1 MGTEDR
7 VCVNS
12 IFKKRDCTNQA
23 VVTASTG
30 RQCAVTRQPRMIGGK
45 LLSTLA
51 TAPGTAP
58 IAGRPRSGLRSVWIH
73 VPGAQLSGRQADTV
87 RGS

>member
-30 RQCAVTRQPRMIGGK
+30 RQCAATRQPRTIGGMV
-45 LLSTLA
+45 LSTLA
-51 TAPGTAP
+51 TAPATAP
-58 IAGRPRSGLRSVWIH
+58 GAGCPCSGLRCVLIH
-73 VPGAQLSGRQADTV
+73 VPGTQLSGRQADTV
-87 RGS
+87 RAL